1 MEALLST
8 FRTAHASRNGPLL
21 ASSLTPHAPQ
31 HAPAQLYTLA
41 RSSNEASIQ
50 SDVRYATVYNND
62 IFFSSKAEGNAW
74 MDVYVAF
81 YRCVLQ
87 IIKAE
92 EIENQARRKGGLGG
106 ENDVARQWTS
116 VYNSWKDVVNAV
128 IKGYSGQAAFAVWTI
143 PVLYVVGKY
152 LRVFALRADE
162 ATRATKGVDS
172 GFGASLGGGIGD
184 DVAADQ
190 GENDRLEDAA
200 RQINRIFG
208 LCISDRYVAHP

>member
-1 MEALLST
+1 METLLST
-8 FRTAHASRNGPLL
+8 FRTAHTTRNGPLL
-21 ASSLTPHAPQ
+21 ASTLTPFAPPP
-31 HAPAQLYTLA
+31 APAHLYTLA

-50 SDVRYATVYNND
+50 SDVRYATVYNSD
-62 IFFSSKAEGNAW
+62 VFFSSKAEGNAW

-92 EIENQARRKGGLGG
+92 EIENQSKRRGGLGG

-143 PVLYVVGKY
+143 PVLYIVGKY
-152 LRVFALRADE
+152 LRVFAIRADE
-162 ATRATKGVDS
+162 AARATKEINN
-172 GFGASLGGGIGD
+172 GFGANIGGGIGE
-184 DVAADQ
+184 DVATDE

-208 LCISDRYVAHP
+208 LCISDR